1 MGLEQFAVGFLICL
15 VTVVCAMLFSI
26 FTNFTTDHMD
36 DDGFGYFI
44 TMFFSMHRFRYLPN
58 LYFVYEWVDVKW
70 D

>member
-44 TMFFSMHRFRYLPN
+44 TMFLACIGLGICLTYI
-58 LYFVYEWVDVKW
+58 LYMNGLV
-70 D
+70 